1 MKLQYLGLFTLLS
14 VIMTCQQAPDFDVV
28 IRGGTIYDGTGGRP
42 FIGDIAINSDTIA
55 AIGNLEAF
63 TGEVEWYAQGLA
75 VSPGFIN
82 MLSWATETLMVDGR
96 SESDIRQGVTL
107 EVFGEGWSMGPLNEP
122 MKKEM
127 VKGQND
133 YTFEVKWTS
142 LGEYLAYLEEK
153 GVSTNVASFVGATTV
168 RIHVLGYDNRQASD
182 SELEEMKKLVARAME
197 EGAMGV
203 GSSLIYAPAFYAS
216 TKELITLCKV
226 AASYNGMYISHL
238 RSEGNKL
245 MEAVDEFLL
254 IAREAGIRA
263 EIYHLKAGGEKNW
276 WKMDSVIA
284 KIESAQREGLKITAN
299 MYTYTAGATGL
310 DAAMP
315 PWVQEGG
322 HDAWVERLKD
332 PNIRHQVVKE
342 IKTDATDWENLYHAA
357 GSPEKVIL
365 VGFKN
370 DSLKYL
376 TGKSVAKVA
385 KMRGT
390 SPEETMIDLVIDDDS
405 KVETVYFLMSEKN
418 IARQI
423 VKPWISFG
431 SDAGSMSPE
440 GVFLKQNPHPRAY
453 GNFAR
458 LLGRYVR
465 EKNLISLEEA
475 VRRLTSLPAKN
486 LKIKKRG
493 ALKVGNYADVVVF
506 DPEAVT
512 DLATFNKPHQLAQGV
527 VHVFVNG
534 QQVLKDGIHTGAT
547 PGRAVW
553 GPGRKVGN

>member
-1 MKLQYLGLFTLLS
+1 MKLRYIGLFTLLS
-14 VIMTCQQAPDFDVV
+14 SITSCQQSPDFDV
-28 IRGGTIYDGTGGRP
+28 IIKGGTIYDGTGSQP
-42 FIGDIAINSDTIA
+42 FIGDIAIKGDTIA
-55 AIGNLEAF
+55 AIGNLKEF
-63 TGEVEWYAQGLA
+63 TGHEEWYAQGLA

-107 EVFGEGWSMGPLNEP
+107 EVFGEGWSMGPLNEQ
-122 MKKEM
+122 MKKE
-127 VKGQND
+127 VARGQND
-133 YTFEVKWTS
+133 YTFDITWTS
-142 LGEYLAYLEEK
+142 LGEYLTHLEEK
-153 GVSTNVASFVGATTV
+153 GVSTNVASFVGATTI
-168 RIHVLGYDNRQASD
+168 RIHVLGYDNRQASQG
-182 SELEEMKKLVARAME
+182 ELVGMKKLVAEAMA
-197 EGAMGV
+197 EGAMGL

-216 TKELITLCKV
+216 TEELIALCEV
-226 AASYNGMYISHL
+226 VASYGGMYISHL
-238 RSEGNKL
+238 RSEGNQL

-254 IAREAGIRA
+254 IARKAKIPA

-284 KIESAQREGLKITAN
+284 KIEGAQRDGLKITAN

-322 HDAWVERLKD
+322 HAAWVARLKD
-332 PNIRHQVVKE
+332 PDIRRQVIKE
-342 IKTDATDWENLYHAA
+342 IKTDATDWENLYYAA
-357 GSPEKVIL
+357 GTPEKVIL

-376 TGKSVAKVA
+376 TGKSVAEVA
-385 KMRGT
+385 VMYGK
-390 SPEETMIDLVIDDDS
+390 SPEETMIDLVINDDS
-405 KVETVYFLMSEKN
+405 RVETVYFLMSEKN

-423 VKPWISFG
+423 GMPWVSFG
-431 SDAGSMSPE
+431 SDAGSMSPQ
-440 GVFLKQNPHPRAY
+440 GFFLKQNPHPRAY

-475 VRRLTSLPAKN
+475 VRRLTSLPAEN

-493 ALKVGNYADVVVF
+493 LLKVGNYADVVVF
-506 DPEAVT
+506 NPETIT
-512 DLATFNKPHQLAQGV
+512 DLATFNTPHQLAVGV

-534 QQVLKDGIHTGAT
+534 EQVLKDGIHTGAT
-547 PGRAVW
+547 PGRVVW
-553 GPGRKVGN
+553 GPGN